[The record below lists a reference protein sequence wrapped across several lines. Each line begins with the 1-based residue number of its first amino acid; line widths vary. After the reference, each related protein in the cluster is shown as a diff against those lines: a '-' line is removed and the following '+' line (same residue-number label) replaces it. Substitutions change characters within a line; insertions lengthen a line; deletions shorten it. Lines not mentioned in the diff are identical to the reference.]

1 LRAET
6 LVTYLGVNNLRDT
19 RNRRGERLTGQLVTV
34 GWQDKMVTVVVVLS
48 VSTKVDQAPVL
59 RARAP
64 RATMRVETRIVDAD
78 DEGFELVFLRVLGG
92 EHDAIMT

>member
-1 LRAET
+1 M
-6 LVTYLGVNNLRDT
+6 
-19 RNRRGERLTGQLVTV
+19 TV

-64 RATMRVETRIVDAD
+64 RATMRVEARIVDVD
-78 DEGFELVFLRVLGG
+78 DEALNWCF
-92 EHDAIMT
+92 